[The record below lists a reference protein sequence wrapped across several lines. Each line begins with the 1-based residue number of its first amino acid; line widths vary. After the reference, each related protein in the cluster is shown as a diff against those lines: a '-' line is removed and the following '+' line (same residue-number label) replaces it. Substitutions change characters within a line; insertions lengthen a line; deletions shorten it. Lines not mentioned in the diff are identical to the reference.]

1 MTVKSHGMLSNK
13 SLKSISM
20 RNKFDRVMK
29 SVQDVRLDQD
39 QNNTMINRLM
49 GRVKSVERI

>member
-1 MTVKSHGMLSNK
+1 
-13 SLKSISM
+13 M

-39 QNNTMINRLM
+39 QNNTMMNRLM